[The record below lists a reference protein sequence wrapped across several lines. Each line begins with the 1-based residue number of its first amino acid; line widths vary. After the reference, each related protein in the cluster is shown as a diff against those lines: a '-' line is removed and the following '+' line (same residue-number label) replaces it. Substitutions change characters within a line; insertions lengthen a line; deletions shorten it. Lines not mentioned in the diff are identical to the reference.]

1 MATLRTA
8 VNATLFCIIAMC
20 VFQKHASAQAAIDM
34 WTELAEKQGLF
45 SPHTDT
51 CDSSTESYI
60 TIGNGSLGFCME
72 NSLRTAATWTNAKQT
87 CASVGKRLPEPA
99 EYKYACDNAGSY
111 SLSNMT
117 GGWEWASNVPSQAFF
132 STSDFGTF
140 APIVGYTNCGS
151 GAFGE
156 IMSWTGSSAASV
168 GYRCVR

>member
-1 MATLRTA
+1 MIQVKRAM
-8 VNATLFCIIAMC
+8 VSGLFVASVICLGLT
-20 VFQKHASAQAAIDM
+20 HASAQAAIDM

-45 SPHTDT
+45 SPHVDT

-60 TIGNGSLGFCME
+60 TIGNGTLGFCME
-72 NSLRTAATWTNAKQT
+72 NSLRTAATWTVAKQT
-87 CASVGKRLPEPA
+87 CAAAGKRLPEPA
-99 EYKYACDNAGSY
+99 EFKYACDNAGSY

-117 GGWEWASNVPSQAFF
+117 GAWEWASNVPSQAFF

-156 IMSWTGSSAASV
+156 IMSWTGSSTASV